1 MTKIFTLGDRE
12 TEATEVTATEVT
24 AISFITLEG
33 KEYGRQDGLLIHDST
48 DINRDGDGVL
58 VGESMP
64 DDAEEIERMLE
75 RVDLDTE
82 SETLASIKI
91 K

>member
-1 MTKIFTLGDRE
+1 MTKIFTLGDRKIE
-12 TEATEVTATEVT
+12 ATEVT
-24 AISFITLEG
+24 AISFVALEG

-48 DINRDGDGVL
+48 DINRDGDGVIF
-58 VGESMP
+58 GESMP

-82 SETLASIKI
+82 GETLASIKI